1 MKHHMQDM
9 GYMEDVKLDDNEAME
24 FHYFKLH
31 DTDNNNKLDGL
42 ELAAAITHYHEPG
55 EEGKHQAVA
64 LEDEELGRML
74 DQILKEDDI
83 NMDGYVDYYEFK
95 QAQKKT

>member
-1 MKHHMQDM
+1 MHSFMIASC
-9 GYMEDVKLDDNEAME
+9 L
-24 FHYFKLH
+24 
-31 DTDNNNKLDGL
+31 
-42 ELAAAITHYHEPG
+42 
-55 EEGKHQAVA
+55 QAVA

>member
-9 GYMEDVKLDDNEAME
+9 EYMEGVNLDSNEAME

-55 EEGKHQAVA
+55 DEGQHEVLCVCVGGGPKCNYTF
-64 LEDEELGRML
+64 GP
-74 DQILKEDDI
+74 
-83 NMDGYVDYYEFK
+83 
-95 QAQKKT
+95 

>member
-1 MKHHMQDM
+1 MCSGNEASAHRLYSQEPFPLALTPTIFPHSRHMKHHMQDM

-55 EEGKHQAVA
+55 EEGKHQV
-64 LEDEELGRML
+64 L
-74 DQILKEDDI
+74 
-83 NMDGYVDYYEFK
+83 
-95 QAQKKT
+95 